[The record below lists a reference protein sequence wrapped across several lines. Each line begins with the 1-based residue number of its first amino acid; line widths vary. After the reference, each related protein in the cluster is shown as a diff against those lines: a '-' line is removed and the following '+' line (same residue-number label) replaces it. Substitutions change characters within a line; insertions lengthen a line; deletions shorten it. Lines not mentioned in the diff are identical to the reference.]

1 MLRNGMKPENEVNLT
16 VKCFPLNYDV
26 ELIYG
31 SFRQELKVSQIH
43 FLLWR
48 KWSFLK
54 VADLGI

>member
-31 SFRQELKVSQIH
+31 SFRQEIKVSQIH

-48 KWSFLK
+48 KWEFF
-54 VADLGI
+54 